1 MWINKYIC
9 IVIHLEN
16 TPLNYVKQ
24 KSIPKARLHW
34 YLTRDRINLLSYF
47 LASSFACLGS
57 VLSNWCFYIH
67 INVWIGWNIHNS
79 SYALCNLTCSFIFF
93 VLLCVDFEPSSDGKK
108 KIFIAVGAVAV
119 ALVLFLILG
128 ILWWKVCFGG
138 RISREQGGVKLLHK
152 LNLSIFLTGMLAI
165 I

>member
-1 MWINKYIC
+1 M
-9 IVIHLEN
+9 
-16 TPLNYVKQ
+16 Q
-24 KSIPKARLHW
+24 KSIPKARLPW

-93 VLLCVDFEPSSDGKK
+93 VLLCVDFEPPSNGKK
-108 KIFIAVGAVAV
+108 KIFIAVGAVVV

-138 RISREQGGVKLLHK
+138 RISREQGGVKLLHNLK
-152 LNLSIFLTGMLAI
+152 LKYISYRHASNHIEFSIVLFQLW
-165 I
+165 